1 MKGSKPSRH
10 EDAVDTLRRTLQRR
24 PAMASPLVKSVVAV
38 AALSLVALGFLE
50 LAALRSP
57 APGPWWLELDPD
69 LLGTTVSES
78 AEVVAAVLA
87 LAITVVAIVVE
98 LAATRFSHRI
108 TFLFVREPLNL
119 AVMGLYV
126 ITTLLCLWVGLAAPP
141 GDALGALVTLLLV
154 SLSLLTL
161 LPYLAWVFSFI
172 SPLSVI
178 DEIRGSGLRAVRKG
192 RQAALLEAVDELQEI
207 ARGALSQQDRSIAMA
222 AVNALTDLLVDYQPL
237 RTGRSP
243 DWFRAGPA
251 VRQDP
256 DFVSL
261 EPSSVEDIEGE
272 GLWVEVKICRQFIG
286 LVPFAVPDS
295 RDVANLI
302 AINTRGIGVMRGS
315 PALRALAL
323 RCFNSYLRATINAR
337 DPRTAYYIFHQY
349 RKMAEE
355 LLDQG
360 DGEATAEIA
369 EHFQFYG
376 ILGYAKEQGFLLE
389 VAAHDLVELIELCAT
404 EGYPWIDRLLDR
416 LLELDQ
422 EFRTET
428 QEESL
433 LGVRRAQVQAA
444 VSFLDRD
451 DLPRATRVVDDLRN
465 ESPRRL
471 ERIRRQLESEE
482 REQYWEFTDRG
493 ANFAYLAPERRPHLG
508 TLFELLE
515 ERRRAGDG
523 ASSTP

>member
-1 MKGSKPSRH
+1 M
-10 EDAVDTLRRTLQRR
+10 V
-24 PAMASPLVKSVVAV
+24 SPLAKSIVAF
-38 AALSLVALGFLE
+38 AALALVTLGFLE
-50 LAALRSP
+50 LAALHSTV
-57 APGPWWLELDPD
+57 PGLWWLNLDPD
-69 LLGTTVSES
+69 LLFSTVSAS

-119 AVMGLYV
+119 AVLGLYV
-126 ITTLLCLWVGLAAPP
+126 VTTLLCLWVGLAAPP
-141 GDALGALVTLLLV
+141 GDSLGALVTLLLV
-154 SLSLLTL
+154 SVSLLTL

-178 DEIRGSGLRAVRKG
+178 DEIRGSALWAVKKG

-207 ARGALSQQDRSIAMA
+207 ARGALSEQDRSIAMA
-222 AVNALTDLLVDYQPL
+222 AVNALTDLVVDYQPL
-237 RTGRSP
+237 RRAREP
-243 DWFRAGPA
+243 DWFLTGAV

-261 EPSSVEDIEGE
+261 EPSSVVDLERE

-286 LVPFAVPDS
+286 LVRFAVPDS

-302 AINTRGIGVMRGS
+302 AINTRRIGMIPGV
-315 PALRALAL
+315 PALRELVL

-337 DPRTAYYIFHQY
+337 DPRTAYYILHQY
-349 RKMAEE
+349 RMMAEE
-355 LLDQG
+355 LLAHG
-360 DGEATAEIA
+360 DGKTAAEIA
-369 EHFQFYG
+369 GHFQFYG
-376 ILGYAKEQGFLLE
+376 ILGYAKDQGFLLE
-389 VAAHDLVELIELCAT
+389 VAAHDLVQLIELCSRS
-404 EGYPWIDRLLDR
+404 GYPWVDRLLDR

-444 VSFLDRD
+444 VSFLERNDR
-451 DLPRATRVVDDLRN
+451 PRAIRVVDDLRS

-471 ERIRRQLESEE
+471 ERIRRQLMTDDRAE
-482 REQYWEFTDRG
+482 YWEFTDRG
-493 ANFAYLAPERRPHLG
+493 ANFAYLAPERRHHLG

-515 ERRRAGDG
+515 ERRSGGGG
-523 ASSTP
+523 APALP

>member
-1 MKGSKPSRH
+1 M
-10 EDAVDTLRRTLQRR
+10 
-24 PAMASPLVKSVVAV
+24 
-38 AALSLVALGFLE
+38 
-50 LAALRSP
+50 
-57 APGPWWLELDPD
+57 
-69 LLGTTVSES
+69 
-78 AEVVAAVLA
+78 
-87 LAITVVAIVVE
+87 
-98 LAATRFSHRI
+98 
-108 TFLFVREPLNL
+108 
-119 AVMGLYV
+119 
-126 ITTLLCLWVGLAAPP
+126 
-141 GDALGALVTLLLV
+141 
-154 SLSLLTL
+154 
-161 LPYLAWVFSFI
+161 
-172 SPLSVI
+172 
-178 DEIRGSGLRAVRKG
+178 
-192 RQAALLEAVDELQEI
+192 
-207 ARGALSQQDRSIAMA
+207 
-222 AVNALTDLLVDYQPL
+222 
-237 RTGRSP
+237 
-243 DWFRAGPA
+243 
-251 VRQDP
+251 
-256 DFVSL
+256 
-261 EPSSVEDIEGE
+261 
-272 GLWVEVKICRQFIG
+272 
-286 LVPFAVPDS
+286 PFAVPDS